1 MNTQMSNEK
10 LAKAAAKDFRSQ
22 YELGSAPIP
31 SLIRLIEGNLKIG
44 VALVKVGEGSSGH
57 GLTMVNDGKYLI
69 AVGCTDHPMRLRSTL
84 AHELGHL
91 RMGTVDREIIDG
103 DWAQRRDE
111 EIQADAFARHLL
123 IPLEAVI
130 ECAQR
135 NAVTEAT
142 LSSLVQSYAVSPAM
156 ASIQLREAGVI
167 NQETC
172 KEWMGISTST
182 LATQFGW
189 KAQYRSLVSEAR
201 EPRAPQSLY
210 ARAIEGYQWGIV
222 SPAAIAR
229 LSGKGRIR
237 DVMSE
242 LDQEG
247 IHFGQFV
254 NSAEVLETVEKPRDT
269 GQRLSPEE
277 LKFLTECF
285 DD

>member
-1 MNTQMSNEK
+1 ME
-10 LAKAAAKDFRSQ
+10 
-22 YELGSAPIP
+22 
-31 SLIRLIEGNLKIG
+31 
-44 VALVKVGEGSSGH
+44 
-57 GLTMVNDGKYLI
+57 
-69 AVGCTDHPMRLRSTL
+69 
-84 AHELGHL
+84 
-91 RMGTVDREIIDG
+91 
-103 DWAQRRDE
+103 
-111 EIQADAFARHLL
+111 
-123 IPLEAVI
+123 
-130 ECAQR
+130 
-135 NAVTEAT
+135 
-142 LSSLVQSYAVSPAM
+142 
-156 ASIQLREAGVI
+156 
-167 NQETC
+167 
-172 KEWMGISTST
+172 
-182 LATQFGW
+182 
-189 KAQYRSLVSEAR
+189 SEAR
-201 EPRAPQSLY
+201 KPRAPQSLY